1 VDGIVGDDDV
11 GEVVGA
17 VVDGGVDVEEGM
29 VDVGAGVGSCC
40 ARAVAVVVHTTT
52 TMATNARVPVRAH
65 RGQIT
70 ASLPF
75 ARGPNRTQASKGIT
89 RQPHTER
96 PMGSATKPLASAPMA
111 VHDSVTGASASGTG
125 QSEATEESGIFG
137 SYYYAHDCGTPYERN
152 EHWLAFFGEIA
163 ETVVRDLAPTTAL
176 DAGCAIGLF
185 VEALRERGV
194 DAYGVDVSEWAIDH
208 LAPGARG
215 FCTRASLAD
224 PLPRRYDLI
233 TCIEV
238 LEHIPEP
245 EASRAL
251 ANLCAATDRLL
262 LSTSPHDYAE
272 ATHVNVQSP
281 DEWAA
286 RLAQH
291 GFLRDLDFNA
301 TVITPWAALFTRRDE
316 ALSETVR
323 RYERASFRLTEEVGE
338 LRRAAL
344 TRQRQLEEAFDGSEL
359 IEYRQRLQ
367 RVGEDLLTERDRL
380 AAGEAQLG
388 AALGRVAT
396 LEDELRRYE
405 LAVHDLERLRRSPF
419 WGLLSRYLQLRT
431 TIGRKI
437 RRLLPHQ
444 G

>member
-1 VDGIVGDDDV
+1 
-11 GEVVGA
+11 
-17 VVDGGVDVEEGM
+17 
-29 VDVGAGVGSCC
+29 
-40 ARAVAVVVHTTT
+40 
-52 TMATNARVPVRAH
+52 
-65 RGQIT
+65 
-70 ASLPF
+70 
-75 ARGPNRTQASKGIT
+75 
-89 RQPHTER
+89 
-96 PMGSATKPLASAPMA
+96 MA
-111 VHDSVTGASASGTG
+111 VHDSVTGASASGAG
-125 QSEATEESGIFG
+125 QSDATEESRIFG

-152 EHWLAFFGEIA
+152 EHWRTFFGEIA
-163 ETVVRDLAPTTAL
+163 ETVVRDLAPTTVL

-194 DAYGVDVSEWAIDH
+194 EAYGVDVSEWAIDH

-272 ATHVNVQSP
+272 ATHVNVQPP

-316 ALSETVR
+316 ALSETIR

-338 LRRAAL
+338 LRQAAL

-359 IEYRQRLQ
+359 IEYRRRLQ
-367 RVGEDLLTERDRL
+367 RAGEDLLTERDRL

-405 LAVHDLERLRRSPF
+405 LAVQRSRATPTLAVLGRPVALPAAADDDWPQDQAPPSAPGLSMPAPRFSVVVLQDGDPTNETTTTASINAQVSHDWEIVASARSD
-419 WGLLSRYLQLRT
+419 RT
-431 TIGRKI
+431 GQ
-437 RRLLPHQ
+437 PAP
-444 G
+444 

>member
-1 VDGIVGDDDV
+1 
-11 GEVVGA
+11 
-17 VVDGGVDVEEGM
+17 M
-29 VDVGAGVGSCC
+29 
-40 ARAVAVVVHTTT
+40 
-52 TMATNARVPVRAH
+52 
-65 RGQIT
+65 
-70 ASLPF
+70 
-75 ARGPNRTQASKGIT
+75 
-89 RQPHTER
+89 
-96 PMGSATKPLASAPMA
+96 
-111 VHDSVTGASASGTG
+111 
-125 QSEATEESGIFG
+125 
-137 SYYYAHDCGTPYERN
+137 
-152 EHWLAFFGEIA
+152 
-163 ETVVRDLAPTTAL
+163 
-176 DAGCAIGLF
+176 
-185 VEALRERGV
+185 
-194 DAYGVDVSEWAIDH
+194 SEWAIDN
-208 LAPGARG
+208 LAPAARG
-215 FCTRASLAD
+215 FCIRASLAD

-272 ATHVNVQSP
+272 ATHVNVQPP

-338 LRRAAL
+338 LRQAAL

-367 RVGEDLLTERDRL
+367 QVGEELLTERDRL

-405 LAVHDLERLRRSPF
+405 LAVHDLERLQRSPF
-419 WGLLSRYLQLRT
+419 WGVLSRYLQLRR

-437 RRLLPHQ
+437 RHLLPRQ
-444 G
+444 A

>member
-1 VDGIVGDDDV
+1 
-11 GEVVGA
+11 
-17 VVDGGVDVEEGM
+17 M
-29 VDVGAGVGSCC
+29 V
-40 ARAVAVVVHTTT
+40 
-52 TMATNARVPVRAH
+52 
-65 RGQIT
+65 
-70 ASLPF
+70 
-75 ARGPNRTQASKGIT
+75 
-89 RQPHTER
+89 TE
-96 PMGSATKPLASAPMA
+96 TKPLASARMA

-125 QSEATEESGIFG
+125 QSDATEENGIFG

-152 EHWLAFFGEIA
+152 EHWRAFFGEIA
-163 ETVVRDLAPTTAL
+163 QTVSRELAPSTVL

-194 DAYGVDVSEWAIDH
+194 EAYGVDVSEWAIDH

-262 LSTSPHDYAE
+262 LSTSPRDYAE
-272 ATHVNVQSP
+272 ATHVNVQPP

-286 RLAQH
+286 RLAHH

-301 TVITPWAALFTRRDE
+301 TVVAPWAALFTRRDE
-316 ALSETVR
+316 ALSETIR

-359 IEYRQRLQ
+359 IEYRRRLQ
-367 RVGEDLLTERDRL
+367 RADEDLLSERDRL

-388 AALGRVAT
+388 AALGRVAA

-405 LAVHDLERLRRSPF
+405 LAVRDLERLRRLPF
-419 WGLLSRYLQLRT
+419 WGVLSRYLQLRT
-431 TIGRKI
+431 RIGRTI
-437 RRLLPHQ
+437 RLLLRRQ
-444 G
+444 D

>member
-1 VDGIVGDDDV
+1 
-11 GEVVGA
+11 
-17 VVDGGVDVEEGM
+17 
-29 VDVGAGVGSCC
+29 
-40 ARAVAVVVHTTT
+40 
-52 TMATNARVPVRAH
+52 
-65 RGQIT
+65 
-70 ASLPF
+70 
-75 ARGPNRTQASKGIT
+75 
-89 RQPHTER
+89 
-96 PMGSATKPLASAPMA
+96 MGSATKPLASAFMA
-111 VHDSVTGASASGTG
+111 VHDSVTGASVSGAG
-125 QSEATEESGIFG
+125 QSDATDESGIFG

-152 EHWLAFFGEIA
+152 EHWRTFFGEIA
-163 ETVVRDLAPTTAL
+163 ETVVRDLAPNTAL

-194 DAYGVDVSEWAIDH
+194 EAYGVDVSEWAIDH

-245 EASRAL
+245 EASRVL

-262 LSTSPHDYAE
+262 LSTSPHGYAE
-272 ATHVNVQSP
+272 ATHVNVQP
-281 DEWAA
+281 TDEWAA

-316 ALSETVR
+316 ALSETIR
-323 RYERASFRLTEEVGE
+323 RYERASFRLTEEVSE
-338 LRRAAL
+338 LRQAAL
-344 TRQRQLEEAFDGSEL
+344 TRQRQLEEAFDGSEMN
-359 IEYRQRLQ
+359 EYRRRLQ
-367 RVGEDLLTERDRL
+367 EVGEELLTERDRL

-396 LEDELRRYE
+396 LEDELRRHE
-405 LAVHDLERLRRSPF
+405 LAVRDLERLRHSPF
-419 WGLLSRYLQLRT
+419 WGVLSRYLQLRT
-431 TIGRKI
+431 TIGRKL
-437 RRLLPHQ
+437 RHFLPRQ